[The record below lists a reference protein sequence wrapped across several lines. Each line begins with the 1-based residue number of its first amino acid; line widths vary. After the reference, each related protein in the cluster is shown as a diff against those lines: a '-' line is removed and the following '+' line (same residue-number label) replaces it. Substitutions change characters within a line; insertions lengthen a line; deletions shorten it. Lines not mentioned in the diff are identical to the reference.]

1 LNEFDW
7 IETYLKPLA
16 GPEGLGLLDDA
27 ALFKPR
33 QGQDLVLTKD
43 TLVEGVHFFK
53 GEYGAG
59 TAERLMVVNLS
70 DLAAKGARPLGYLLS
85 IAWPKHLDEANLK
98 QWMQGF
104 AKGLGAQQDAFG
116 FKLFGGDT
124 VRTSGPM
131 TVSATFIGTVPEGE
145 MVKRSAAHIGD
156 DIWVTGTIGDAH
168 LGLLLAQKSEQI
180 TEPDGQAI
188 WTWEEAFRHPKPRL
202 LFRKVLRQYA
212 TSCADISDGLLSEA
226 GHISKASG
234 TKLTLD
240 LRSVPL
246 SPSTRQWCKSDNVQD
261 RIIELVTGGDD
272 YELLFTSKSEDRAAL
287 VEAASKL
294 NLEITNI
301 GSVSEGEGVTCLDL
315 EGQPVSIANTGYSHF

>member
-1 LNEFDW
+1 MNEFDW

-188 WTWEEAFRHPKPRL
+188 GPGKKHS
-202 LFRKVLRQYA
+202 A
-212 TSCADISDGLLSEA
+212 T
-226 GHISKASG
+226 
-234 TKLTLD
+234 
-240 LRSVPL
+240 
-246 SPSTRQWCKSDNVQD
+246 PSQDSFLERCSDNMRRLAPIYQTAFCQK
-261 RIIELVTGGDD
+261 RVTSQKQV
-272 YELLFTSKSEDRAAL
+272 ERNSLL
-287 VEAASKL
+287 
-294 NLEITNI
+294 I
-301 GSVSEGEGVTCLDL
+301 
-315 EGQPVSIANTGYSHF
+315 